1 MQNATAVIKKLKKL
15 LGIKTD
21 LELATILDV
30 KPNTISSW
38 KKRNSL
44 QYEGLI
50 ALCKENR
57 IDLNELFFK
66 DSSSVYSNSLLKR
79 KVKMIS
85 IEHHFE
91 YFLDAD
97 KTLAA
102 APSFVFPTTEEV
114 DVAFQVAPENMY
126 PTLKVS
132 SYVITKKVEIRD
144 IQPWHLYLFLLK
156 GKGLMTYRFK
166 RVLDNKH
173 LLFISDNTNFENLE
187 VDPAEIMEI
196 FCIRGAFL
204 PNFKGIGDMI

>member
-1 MQNATAVIKKLKKL
+1 MQNATAVIKKLKRL

-21 LELATILDV
+21 LELSNILDV

-50 ALCKENR
+50 ELCKERR

-66 DSSSVYSNSLLKR
+66 EASALHNNSLQKR

-85 IEHHFE
+85 IDHHFE
-91 YFLDAD
+91 YFLDAE
-97 KTLAA
+97 KTLAE
-102 APSFVFPTTEEV
+102 APSFIFPTTEEV
-114 DVAFQVAPENMY
+114 DTAFQVAPENMY

-132 SYVITKKVEIRD
+132 SYVITKKVGIKD
-144 IQPWHLYLFLLK
+144 IQPWHLYLFVLK
-156 GKGLMTYRFK
+156 GRGLMTYRFK
-166 RVLDNKH
+166 RILENNH
-173 LLFISDNTNFENLE
+173 LLFISDNSNFENIE
-187 VDPAEIMEI
+187 VDPVDIVEI

-204 PNFKGIGDMI
+204 PNFKGIGDL

>member
-1 MQNATAVIKKLKKL
+1 MQNATAVIKKLKRM

-21 LELATILDV
+21 LELSNILDV

-50 ALCKENR
+50 ELCKVRR

-66 DSSSVYSNSLLKR
+66 EACALHNNSLQKR

-85 IEHHFE
+85 IDHHFE
-91 YFLDAD
+91 YFLDAE
-97 KTLAA
+97 KTLAE
-102 APSFVFPTTEEV
+102 APSFIFPTTEEV
-114 DVAFQVAPENMY
+114 DTAFQVAPENMY

-132 SYVITKKVEIRD
+132 SYVITKKVEIKD
-144 IQPWHLYLFLLK
+144 IQPWHLYVFVLK
-156 GKGLMTYRFK
+156 GRGLMTYRFK
-166 RVLDNKH
+166 RLLENNH
-173 LLFISDNTNFENLE
+173 LLFISDNSNFENIE
-187 VDPAEIMEI
+187 IDPIDIVEI

-204 PNFKGIGDMI
+204 PNFKGIGDL